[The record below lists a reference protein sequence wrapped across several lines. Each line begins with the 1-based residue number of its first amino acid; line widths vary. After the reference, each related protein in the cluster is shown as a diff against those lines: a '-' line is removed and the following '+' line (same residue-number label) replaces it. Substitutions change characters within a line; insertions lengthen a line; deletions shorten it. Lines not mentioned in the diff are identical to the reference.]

1 MCKLIY
7 YTTNKMETNGVSVV
21 ATDNINEN
29 HLLLANYCQN
39 VYLDSYLENVE
50 EYVNRESTDVQCV
63 ILKDPNEERLIV
75 CFRGSDDLTDWRMN
89 FNLKTSKY
97 PLNSTREVHS
107 GFLVQWLSV
116 KDEVQEKIGKMIEKY
131 GTTKITFCG
140 HSAGAGACC
149 LATYDLGED
158 LMKSGQDV
166 NVVSFGSPKIC
177 NQDFKDYFNDKF
189 KGKSTRIVLDMDAIT
204 VFPLGYHHVCD
215 KLLHMTDKG
224 IQKTEPSLWQRFT
237 WFASGI
243 LKLDFGI
250 RDHLIFNYTD
260 EIKKICNK

>member
-1 MCKLIY
+1 
-7 YTTNKMETNGVSVV
+7 MEVEL
-21 ATDNINEN
+21 NEN
-29 HLLLANYCQN
+29 HLILANYCQN
-39 VYLDSYLENVE
+39 VYLDSYLETAE

-63 ILKDPNEERLIV
+63 IFKDTNDERLIV

-89 FNLKTSKY
+89 FNLSTSPY
-97 PLNSTREVHS
+97 PSNSTREVHS

-116 KDEVQEKIGKMIEKY
+116 KDEVKEKIEKLIEKY

-158 LMKSGQDV
+158 LMKKGQDV

-204 VFPLGYHHVCD
+204 IFPLGYHHVCD
-215 KLLHMTDKG
+215 KLLHMTDEG
-224 IQKTEPSLWQRFT
+224 IQRTEPSLWQRFT
-237 WFASGI
+237 WFVSGI
-243 LKLDFGI
+243 IKLDFGI

-260 EIKKICNK
+260 QIKKICNK